1 MPHPSMSNFDRS
13 GRNRALLSGPSRQ
26 WLAPG
31 QPRFAGPP
39 GLDDFYEDYFTA
51 APPGASEP
59 QGRTVGQMAA
69 LLWQRKY
76 MILGVML
83 ACGLLAY
90 TISYM
95 LTPRYFAEGILAVQ
109 NQPLYFAQLGTPNPP
124 QQMDPSIPRSEAQI
138 LNSRSLLEK
147 TARQLRL
154 DRDPDLNPYISEA
167 PLLTRIVNTAQREF
181 VKMLIAVGIVSPPT
195 FGSTSE
201 DDYIWSAVVDN
212 MKRHLDVHTDGK
224 SYVIYIGFNGTE
236 PKESSDIVNTL
247 MKNFQTAQ
255 IESYN
260 ASLESASD
268 WIKKRAADLRKEVE
282 EADQKVADYRSKHSL
297 VETRRD
303 GTVSQQQLSEINTQ
317 LSLARADRT
326 QAEAR
331 LAQARDE
338 AKHPSAIG
346 TSASEVLKSGLIQRL
361 REQQATMLG
370 QRAEMATRLGPNH
383 PQLKAL
389 SNQIT
394 NLNAQINRETQ
405 KILRSLQDQA
415 VIATTRE
422 QTLEKQLTSL
432 QARAT
437 KVSDYQ
443 VVLNQLQKE
452 ADTKRNVYETFLATA
467 QSAADPSRVNQ
478 ANTRI
483 VSNAS
488 APPNPSSPKRQ
499 IFTIAGMFV
508 GFLASG
514 AASVLL
520 AEMDHGFETAS
531 DVEGA
536 LGLPVLGSLP
546 FIRRRSP
553 RRYGLGQELIDGPH
567 SAVSETLRGV
577 RVALK
582 SYSERGLSQVV
593 LVTSAEPAE
602 GKTSFASAM
611 AAIAARDGLRVL
623 IVDSDLRRPRFHRM
637 FQAEPGPALQDV
649 LRGSKD
655 WSEAVRS
662 DPHSGAH
669 CLTAHERTD
678 SPVALLSSGHW
689 EAFLSEARKVY
700 DLIILDSPPVIQV
713 ADALTLADYAD
724 TTLFVVAYRST
735 PRQLVQEALHRFA
748 ATRKPVTGVVL
759 SKVPGSQ
766 VAQSYY
772 SGYYAA

>member
-1 MPHPSMSNFDRS
+1 MPNSDRF
-13 GRNRALLSGPSRQ
+13 GRNHALLSGPGRQ
-26 WLAPG
+26 WLAAG
-31 QPRFAGPP
+31 QPRFVGPQ
-39 GLDDFYEDYFTA
+39 GFDDFYEDYFAGTQ
-51 APPGASEP
+51 APPAEP
-59 QGRTVGQMAA
+59 RGRTIGQMAA
-69 LLWQRKY
+69 LLWRRKY
-76 MILGVML
+76 LVLGVML
-83 ACGLLAY
+83 VCGLVAY
-90 TISYM
+90 TVSY
-95 LTPRYFAEGILAVQ
+95 LVTPRYTAEGVLAVQ

-124 QQMDPSIPRSEAQI
+124 NAMDPSIPRSEAQI

-154 DRDPDLNPYISEA
+154 DRDPDLNPFLTEA
-167 PLLTRIVNTAQREF
+167 PFFTRMINEAKQGF
-181 VKMLIAVGIVSPPT
+181 VDMLMAVGIVEQPK
-195 FGSTSE
+195 FGNVSK
-201 DDYIWSAVVDN
+201 DDHIWSAVVDN
-212 MKRHLDVHTDGK
+212 MHRHLDVHTDGK
-224 SYVIYIGFNGTE
+224 SYVIYVGYSGTE
-236 PKESSDIVNTL
+236 PKESSEVVNAL

-268 WIKKRAADLRKEVE
+268 WIKQRAAELRKEVE
-282 EADQKVADYRSKHSL
+282 GADQKVADYRSKHSL
-297 VETRRD
+297 VETKRD
-303 GTVSQQQLSEINTQ
+303 GTVSEQQLAEINTQ
-317 LSLARADRT
+317 LSLAQADHT

-331 LAQARDE
+331 LSQAQEE

-346 TSASEVLKSGLIQRL
+346 TSASEVLSSELIQKL
-361 REQQATMLG
+361 RGDQATLLG
-370 QRAEMATRLGPNH
+370 KRADLATHLGPNH
-383 PQLKAL
+383 PLLKAVN
-389 SNQIT
+389 SQIASLD
-394 NLNAQINRETQ
+394 NQINRETQ

-415 VIATTRE
+415 VITETRV
-422 QTLEKQLTSL
+422 QTLQKQLTSL

-483 VSNAS
+483 VSTAS
-488 APPNPSSPKRQ
+488 APPDPTSPKRS
-499 IFTIAGMFV
+499 IFALAGMFV

-520 AEMDHGFETAS
+520 AEMDHGFETVS
-531 DVEGA
+531 EVEGA

-689 EAFLSEARKVY
+689 EAFLSEARKIY

-724 TTLFVVAYRST
+724 TTLFVVAYKST
-735 PRQLVQEALHRFA
+735 PKQLVQEAIHRFA
-748 ATRKPVTGVVL
+748 ATRKSVTGVVL
-759 SKVPGSQ
+759 SKVPGTQ